1 MSEVDPGLEPRP
13 WLEALAE
20 ATAELSTTT
29 LELDGC
35 TILGPRESE
44 GDLSGGYIALIG
56 DKCSVQIA
64 VAAGPETCRT
74 IAGRLFEMNAE
85 EAQDLPEGDV
95 ADAIGEVVNIVAG
108 GVKSRLAPYEATLQL
123 GLPFV
128 IEGVI
133 ESTKRLRTEYL
144 EADLGGGMK
153 VVLVAIVDTRHAANA
168 AA

>member
-1 MSEVDPGLEPRP
+1 MEPGP

-20 ATAELSTTT
+20 ATAELSTTS
-29 LELDGC
+29 LELEGC
-35 TILGPRESE
+35 TIIGPRQSD
-44 GDLSGGYIALIG
+44 GDLVGCYIVLVG

-64 VAAGPETCRT
+64 VAASPETCRT
-74 IAGRLFEMNAE
+74 IAGRLFEMDAV
-85 EAQDLPEGDV
+85 EAQEISEGDV

-108 GVKSRLAPYEATLQL
+108 GVKSRMAPYYASLQL

-144 EADLGGGMK
+144 EADLGGGIQ

-168 AA
+168 A

>member
-1 MSEVDPGLEPRP
+1 MSEFDPGVDPEP
-13 WLEALAE
+13 WLEALAS

-29 LELDGC
+29 LELNGC
-35 TILGPRESE
+35 HVLGERTSDE
-44 GDLSGGYIALIG
+44 DLSGGYIALVG

-64 VAAGPETCRT
+64 VAASPKTCRA
-74 IAGRLFEMNAE
+74 IAGRLFEMNEE
-85 EAQDLPEGDV
+85 EAQDLPDGDV

-108 GVKSRLAPYEATLQL
+108 GVKSQMSSYDASLQL

-133 ESTKRLRTEYL
+133 ESTKRLRTKYL
-144 EADLGGGMK
+144 EADLGSGTK
-153 VVLVAIVDTRHAANA
+153 VVLVAIVDTRHAADA